1 MITKYAKRY
10 LADENWQVTLTKR
23 VKEILTED
31 PYTSE
36 EK

>member
-10 LADENWQVTLTKR
+10 PADENWQVTLTKR
-23 VKEILTED
+23 VKEILAED